1 MNPIDLEIEK
11 KEIINRYRALLR
23 ACDDKTNK
31 QDKKDIRKAFNLAV
45 KAHENIRGNLGNH
58 IYFIL

>member
-23 ACDDKTNK
+23 ACDDKTNT
-31 QDKKDIRKAFNLAV
+31 QDKKDIRKALT
-45 KAHENIRGNLGNH
+45 
-58 IYFIL
+58 